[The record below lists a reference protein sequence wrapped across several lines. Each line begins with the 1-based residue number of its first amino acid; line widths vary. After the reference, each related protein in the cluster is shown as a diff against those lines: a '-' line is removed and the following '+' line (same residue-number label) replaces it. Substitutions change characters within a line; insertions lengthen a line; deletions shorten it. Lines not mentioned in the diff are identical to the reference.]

1 MARPTVTELGPLVQ
15 KGEAV
20 PREPVALPT
29 SRVIQDTGVPQA
41 NRMPQEPVAL
51 ATTWVARE
59 TEVPPIRQVPEP
71 LEPDA
76 DLLARYRREPKV
88 LRETVSVKITQPTLR
103 RLDAFIGATQA
114 QRQAV
119 WEDAVVQFLE
129 KVGF

>member
-15 KGEAV
+15 KGEPV

-29 SRVIQDTGVPQA
+29 SRAIQDTGVPQA
-41 NRMPQEPVAL
+41 NRTPQEPPAL
-51 ATTWVARE
+51 PTTRVVRE
-59 TEVPPIRQVPEP
+59 PEVPSIRQVPEP
-71 LEPDA
+71 PDPDA

-103 RLDAFIGATQA
+103 RLDAFSAATQA

-119 WEDAVVQFLE
+119 WEDALVHFLE